1 MKRKITIISIMIIA
15 IILSAVGIYLYER
28 VFGPQTVIQTNS
40 DKVNCRQGNIFDG
53 VTRQARFTV
62 LSTCEKVIGIVH
74 DMKGTKEPDGDYQ
87 FNLALEQPY
96 KRLLNYVN
104 NNRVN
109 GMLVIEIIP
118 RDQISNPYVQIPK
131 NGDRI
136 EAYGAWVTDNLAG
149 GWNEL
154 HPAWKVKIL

>member
-28 VFGPQTVIQTNS
+28 VFGPQTVIQTNP

-74 DMKGTKEPDGDYQ
+74 DMQGTKEPDGDYQ
-87 FNLALEQPY
+87 FHLALEQPY